1 MARISA
7 SLNEAL
13 FGLLASDPDV
23 YVLGEDI
30 ADPYGGAFKITKGLS
45 EKFPGRVLSTPI
57 SEAGVM
63 GAACGLAL
71 CGKTVIVEVM
81 FADFLTLAGDQIVN
95 FASKSVAMYGRELPM
110 RIIVR
115 CPSGGR
121 RGYGA
126 THSQSL
132 QKHFIGVPNLKIYE
146 LSAVHDINKVFANMA
161 ACGSPCVFVED
172 KSLYGEPVLVGD
184 RVDDLYRFTSL
195 GGEQDYARVYADGLD
210 DLDHVIIAPGGM
222 LGRALAAARRLLGEH
237 EEVCQVV
244 VPSRLFPVD
253 VSPLAEMLE
262 RARGVLVVE
271 ESTAGG
277 TWGTEVATAIYEAL
291 WGRLRNRVRLVSSAD
306 SVIPAAAHLERQII
320 VGEREIFQ
328 ELRSIRA

>member
-1 MARISA
+1 MPRISA
-7 SLNEAL
+7 ALNEAL
-13 FGLLASDPDV
+13 SGFLASDPNA

-30 ADPYGGAFKITKGLS
+30 ADPYGGAFKITQGLS

-63 GAACGLAL
+63 GTACGLAL

-81 FADFLTLAGDQIVN
+81 FADFLTLAFDQIVN

-126 THSQSL
+126 THSQTL

-146 LSAVHDINKVFANMA
+146 LSPVHDIGTVFASMA
-161 ACGSPCVFVED
+161 ASGSPCLFVED
-172 KSLYGEPVLVGD
+172 KSLYGEPAPVRD
-184 RVDDLYRFTSL
+184 HVDDLYRFTSL
-195 GGEQDYARVYADGLD
+195 GGEQGYVRVYADGLE

-222 LGRALAAARRLLGEH
+222 LKRALAVARRMLAEY
-237 EEVCQVV
+237 EEACQVV
-244 VPSRLFPVD
+244 IPSRLFPVD

-262 RARGVLVVE
+262 RARGVLVAE

-277 TWGTEVATAIYEAL
+277 TWGTEVAAAIYEAS

-306 SVIPAAAHLERQII
+306 SVIPAAAHLERQVI
-320 VGEREIFQ
+320 VGEQDIFE
-328 ELRSIRA
+328 ELRSIRV